1 MGKFVID
8 PNRYVKR
15 NTKKIQHRL
24 IRTWV
29 SITTKDGNLYMIDDK
44 MYQVNRGRYTY
55 IGKVCDMYEG
65 DYTSIPAIEI
75 IKD

>member
-1 MGKFVID
+1 MGRFVID
-8 PNRYVKR
+8 PNRYIKR

-29 SITTKDGNLYMIDDK
+29 SLTTKDGSLYMIDGK
-44 MYQVNRGRYTY
+44 MYQVDQGRYSY
-55 IGKVCDMYEG
+55 IGRVCNMYEG
-65 DYTSIPAIEI
+65 DYTSIPRTEI